1 MYEARLKVAL
11 KLIIVSASK
20 RKHKRLR
27 LIPSD
32 NSEIKY
38 LIPRECWEDQ
48 AVAIKNGAQKG
59 TDASGTDYPAIRF
72 SDNDC

>member
-38 LIPRECWEDQ
+38 LIPGECWEDQ

-59 TDASGTDYPAIRF
+59 TRCIRYRL
-72 SDNDC
+72 SRHSI